1 MNRETDIAAHRE
13 AHRKVYDTGL
23 ARLLTAIW
31 GGNLHM
37 GLFASP
43 DETLAL
49 AQVRLKDHM
58 ACAAGLA
65 PEKRV
70 IEAGCGIGTTARHI
84 ARHYG
89 VTVFATNISEA
100 QLEQARAATEK
111 EGLADRVS
119 FGFADYHELGV
130 PDRSFDCWWCQEAL
144 LYAVDKRKVLEEA
157 RRVVRPG
164 GRIVFTDLLITR
176 AMPEAERPSFTA
188 AIMAPPMW
196 AIEDW
201 DTLIADM
208 SFPIA
213 ERQDWREHTAPTFG
227 AVAANLA
234 KVRNEFIDLIGREA
248 VEGTEFRINLQL
260 EKARAGELG
269 WCLFAL
275 DT

>member
-1 MNRETDIAAHRE
+1 MDIAAHRE

-23 ARLLTAIW
+23 ARLLTTIW

-37 GLFASP
+37 GLFARS
-43 DETLAL
+43 DEMLDV
-49 AQVRLKDHM
+49 AQMRLKDHM
-58 ACAAGLA
+58 ARAAGLA
-65 PEKRV
+65 RGKRV
-70 IEAGCGIGTTARHI
+70 IEAACGIGTTARHL
-84 ARHYG
+84 ARQYG

-100 QLEQARAATEK
+100 QLEQARVATEK
-111 EGLADRVS
+111 EGLADKVR
-119 FGFADYHELGV
+119 FGFADYHELDV

-144 LYAVDKRKVLEEA
+144 LYAVDKRKVLLEA

-176 AMPEAERPSFTA
+176 AMPEAERPSFTS
-188 AIMAPPMW
+188 AIMAPAMW

-201 DTLIADM
+201 DSLIGNM
-208 SFPIA
+208 HFRIV
-213 ERQDWREHTAPTFG
+213 ERQDWREHTAPTFA
-227 AVAANLA
+227 AVAANLRE
-234 KVRNEFIDLIGREA
+234 VRDEFIGLIGREA
-248 VEGTEFRINLQL
+248 VEGTEFRVNLQL